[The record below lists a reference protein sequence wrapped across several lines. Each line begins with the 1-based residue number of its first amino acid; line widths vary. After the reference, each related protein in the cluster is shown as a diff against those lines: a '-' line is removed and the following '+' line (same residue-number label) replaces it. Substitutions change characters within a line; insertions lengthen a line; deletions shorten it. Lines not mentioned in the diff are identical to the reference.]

1 MASSLAV
8 LFFIP
13 SFVLSSLC
21 HALPREAAFDAVDVL
36 LDSSLHL
43 LSVGARIPTTLPGQS
58 LTVTTSP
65 SNCATFINNIKLTSW
80 SIYDDVEKL
89 AIKTN
94 DWVPVQSKVAA
105 MEAGHWRR

>member
-1 MASSLAV
+1 MASSLTV

-21 HALPREAAFDAVDVL
+21 HALPREAAFDVVDVL
-36 LDSSLHL
+36 LDS
-43 LSVGARIPTTLPGQS
+43 SVGARIPTTLPGQS

-65 SNCATFINNIKLTSW
+65 SDCATFINNIKLTPW

-89 AIKTN
+89 AIKWLKCWTN

>member
-1 MASSLAV
+1 MALSLAV

-21 HALPREAAFDAVDVL
+21 HALPHEAAFDAVDPSLDL
-36 LDSSLHL
+36 LRFHLAPLPLTSSSLRL

-65 SNCATFINNIKLTSW
+65 SDCATFINNIKLTPW

-89 AIKTN
+89 AIKLI
-94 DWVPVQSKVAA
+94 WVG
-105 MEAGHWRR
+105 EN

>member
-1 MASSLAV
+1 MASSLTV

-21 HALPREAAFDAVDVL
+21 HALPREAAFDPSLDL
-36 LDSSLHL
+36 LRFHLAPFPLTSSTLRL

-65 SNCATFINNIKLTSW
+65 SDCATFINNIKLTPW

-89 AIKTN
+89 AIK
-94 DWVPVQSKVAA
+94 V
-105 MEAGHWRR
+105 EI